1 MLECRINKVPLDEWG
16 LNLEKKGISIESPK
30 PTTSSITVPGLN
42 GAIDTTVEDD
52 MRVAFQK
59 KRAITLSLYA
69 LGDLAT
75 VSVLFERIA
84 KEIHGKQGSLQT
96 SDSNGEY
103 RGRWSVSN
111 WNIIRSWRD
120 SFHCA
125 LLLELSLDADP
136 YVYGKKRTFMLHE
149 GENHVAIP
157 GSRPVW
163 PQFSLSLDTGSA
175 SIARQDGK
183 ILTFSTGSHMNG
195 VLAINANPQSRN
207 CRITNN
213 IILPTIDSDY
223 FTLLPGANT
232 ITCTG
237 CSGTLGVTP
246 LTLM

>member
-1 MLECRINKVPLDEWG
+1 MLECRINKIPLNEWG

-30 PTTSSITVPGLN
+30 TTTSSITVPGLN
-42 GAIDTTVEDD
+42 GALDTTVEDD
-52 MRVAFQK
+52 THAAFLQ

-75 VSVLFERIA
+75 VSALFEHIA

-103 RGRWSVSN
+103 RGRWSISN
-111 WNIIRSWRD
+111 WNTIRNWQD

-136 YVYGKKRTFMLHE
+136 YVYGKKHTFRLHE
-149 GENHVAIP
+149 GENHVAIS
-157 GSRPVW
+157 GSSPVW
-163 PQFSLSLDTGSA
+163 PQFSLSIDTGSA
-175 SIARQDGK
+175 SISRQDGK
-183 ILTFSTGSHMNG
+183 TLTFSTGSHMNG
-195 VLAINANPQSRN
+195 VLTINANPQSRN
-207 CRITNN
+207 CRINN
-213 IILPTIDSDY
+213 NVILPTIDSDY

-237 CSGTLGVTP
+237 CSGTLEATP
-246 LTLM
+246 LTLI

>member
-30 PTTSSITVPGLN
+30 PTISSITVPGLN

-52 MRVAFQK
+52 MHAAFQQ

-103 RGRWSVSN
+103 HGRWSVSN
-111 WNIIRSWRD
+111 WNIIRSWQD

-183 ILTFSTGSHMNG
+183 TLTFSTGSHMNG
-195 VLAINANPQSRN
+195 VLSIDTSPQSRN
-207 CRITNN
+207 CRINNN

-223 FTLLPGANT
+223 FTLPPGANT

-237 CSGTLGVTP
+237 CSGTLEVTP